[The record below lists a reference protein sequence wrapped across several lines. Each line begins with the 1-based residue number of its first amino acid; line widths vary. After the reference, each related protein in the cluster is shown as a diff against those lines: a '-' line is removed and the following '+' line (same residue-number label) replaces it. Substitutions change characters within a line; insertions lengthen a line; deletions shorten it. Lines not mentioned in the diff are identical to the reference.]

1 MYFIYTISRKHEAD
15 WTIRDGYFVFL
26 NTISTMWSEI
36 SYFSDNSDFVQ
47 FPISVDDFGFRIFHR
62 LHFSLLLIK
71 AQAFNDQSSQKL
83 SQILCKN
90 ILIDYFLFY
99 YWKSTRNLEFY
110 INNLSSKNFYN
121 IKNNLIFSLCYKRLN
136 FKNHLIP

>member
-1 MYFIYTISRKHEAD
+1 MKQIEQYEMVILFFSFHNMDIDNVVGNFY
-15 WTIRDGYFVFL
+15 
-26 NTISTMWSEI
+26 N
-36 SYFSDNSDFVQ
+36 FSDNSDFVQ

-62 LHFSLLLIK
+62 PHFSLLLIK

-121 IKNNLIFSLCYKRLN
+121 IKNNLIFSLWYKRLN